1 MSVLRHLFLL
11 ALITISS
18 VAWAD
23 DGSAF
28 ALGQELTLSLL
39 QAKIGEAESDAGL
52 DARTR
57 NTLIELYR
65 RAMSNLEAHASDLA
79 IITEYTTNLNL
90 TAGAILE
97 LTAETERMERAP
109 VELPLEHPESASRV
123 EIEIALI
130 NALSKQTGLEA
141 DVLRA
146 QARLDAAR
154 QTTSATREEL
164 KGVIDE
170 HTLSTARV
178 DTVTLV
184 EELPIL
190 KQARRWLAES
200 SELMR
205 GSSFKRLNQHII
217 NLAPRFSYLRV
228 RLDWQKAKLKR
239 QQIVVST
246 LEPLSAEWRHEDAL
260 RQNAMALATQR
271 EVTALYPL
279 LAEIAAEDV
288 GTTEK
293 ILHFVS
299 AANELVRETTDVK
312 AQVAALNGKYS
323 LVRLK
328 LEAAGRN
335 RAQGRVMLERK
346 DRLPSP
352 RVIEQTLGDKQ
363 AQLSDVVLTE
373 LTAEERL
380 MDLSDI
386 SAFVDRRLESLFNEP
401 PLSDAERGA
410 LNWQELA
417 RKLAFMANQQ
427 RDFNK
432 SLINESVYYSQ
443 SLSNFMHAQR
453 RLLNSAKNYHSLLEE
468 QSLWVRNSPDVK
480 LSALFE
486 IPKDRKHYFDTL
498 EFRRVYRGL
507 LELVQSNPLVLVVL
521 LLACLLWYK
530 RAGLRQQLEE
540 TNQFLGHP
548 LRDKFTFTLKSL
560 FISILLAAPGPL
572 AVAAFGW
579 GFSLNEYHAGMV
591 AALGPSLRWLAIN
604 WFAIALFYQA
614 CRVDGLCSRHFQ
626 WYETV
631 LYPLRQKLA
640 ILMFAYLPLGYVVF
654 FLVALDPS
662 TLDWEYV
669 RIGLVIIFLIV
680 AGFVLDI
687 LRSSSPLMLV
697 LSESRADMPIVKLRW
712 LWLAMAV
719 LIPLFL
725 MLLVVL
731 SYVYTATT
739 LAQNLAMSSGLV
751 FLIVL
756 GHQLGMRWLLV
767 TTRRLK
773 FQSLKASQA
782 DGSLSAFESES
793 PHFPGR
799 IHYEVPD
806 VDLTELSRDSIK
818 LLNTVILVLGMLG
831 FLLVWYPIFPTLGF
845 LENIQL
851 WSVTKTIQ
859 GAEHIDPITLADLFI
874 CALIIGASYLL
885 YHNLPAVLKL
895 FFIQVLSLTPGV
907 LYTAI
912 NLTLYTIIVVSFFTV
927 ANILGFEWSKFQWLV
942 AALGV
947 GIGFGLQDVVANF
960 ISGFI
965 ILLERPIRVGDL
977 ITVGT
982 VEGFVTR
989 IRIRATTV
997 LTFDRQ
1003 ELLVPN
1009 KTFISD
1015 NLLNWSLSDQI
1026 TRLIV
1031 DVGIAYGSDVNR
1043 AMDVMIEVARS
1054 DNIVI
1059 SEPKPFV
1066 TFEGF
1071 GDNALNLRLLC
1082 FIDDIEARIIT
1093 RSRLH
1098 KDINQRLQEEGIEIA
1113 FPQMDLHFDSD
1124 RPIKIKIEPD
1134 QQ

>member
-1 MSVLRHLFLL
+1 MSVIRQLFLL
-11 ALITISS
+11 ALIAISP

-23 DGSAF
+23 DGSIF
-28 ALGQELTLSLL
+28 MFGQELTVSLL
-39 QAKIGEAESDAGL
+39 QAKIGEAESDTGL

-65 RAMSNLEAHASDLA
+65 RAISNLEAHAGDLA
-79 IITEYTTNLNL
+79 IITEYTTNLDL
-90 TAGAILE
+90 AAGVIFK
-97 LTAETERMERAP
+97 LTAETEYVEQAP
-109 VELPLEHPESASRV
+109 IELPLERPESASRA

-130 NALSKQTGLEA
+130 IALSKQTSLEA

-146 QARLDAAR
+146 QAKLGAAR
-154 QTTSATREEL
+154 QTTSVTREEL
-164 KGVIDE
+164 EGVIDE
-170 HTLSTARV
+170 HTISTSRV

-205 GSSFKRLNQHII
+205 GSRFKRLNQQII
-217 NLAPRFSYLRV
+217 HLVPRFAYLRA
-228 RLDWQKAKLKR
+228 RLEWQKAKLKR
-239 QQIVVST
+239 QQIVVSA
-246 LEPLSAEWRHEDAL
+246 LEPLWAERRNEDAL
-260 RQNAMALATQR
+260 RQKAMALATQR

-279 LAEIAAEDV
+279 LVDFAAEGV

-293 ILHFVS
+293 IRHFVS
-299 AANELVRETTDVK
+299 AANELVKKTTDVK
-312 AQVAALNGKYS
+312 AQVVALNGKYS
-323 LVRLK
+323 NVRLK

-335 RAQGRVMLERK
+335 RAQGRIMLERK

-352 RVIEQTLGDKQ
+352 RVIERKLGDKQ
-363 AQLSDVVLTE
+363 ALLSDVTLTE
-373 LTAEERL
+373 LAAEERL

-386 SAFVDRRLESLFNEP
+386 SAFVDRRLESLFREL
-401 PLSDAERGA
+401 PLNDADGGV
-410 LNWQELA
+410 LNREKMA

-432 SLINESVYYSQ
+432 SLVNESVYYSQ
-443 SLSNFMHAQR
+443 TLSNFMHAQR
-453 RLLNSAKNYHSLLEE
+453 RLLKSAKNYHSLLAE

-486 IPKDRKHYFDTL
+486 IPKDRKHYFNAY

-507 LELVQSNPLVLVVL
+507 LELIQRYPLVLVAL

-530 RAGLRQQLEE
+530 RASLQQQLEE

-548 LRDKFTFTLKSL
+548 LRDKFTYTLKSL

-591 AALGPSLRWLAIN
+591 AALGPSLRWLALN

-631 LYPLRQKLA
+631 LQPLRQKLA

-687 LRSSSPLMLV
+687 LRSSSPLILV
-697 LSESRADMPIVKLRW
+697 LAESRADMPIVKLRW

-719 LIPLFL
+719 MIPLFL
-725 MLLVVL
+725 VLLVVMD
-731 SYVYTATT
+731 YVYTATI
-739 LAQNLAMSSGLV
+739 LAQNLAKSSGLL

-756 GHQLGMRWLLV
+756 GHQLGMRWLRV
-767 TTRRLK
+767 TTKRLK
-773 FQSLKASQA
+773 FQSLKANQTDS
-782 DGSLSAFESES
+782 SLSAFEGES

-799 IHYEVPD
+799 IHYEIPD

-818 LLNTVILVLGMLG
+818 LLNTVILVLGLLG
-831 FLLVWYPIFPTLGF
+831 FLMVWYPILPTLGF

-859 GAEHIDPITLADLFI
+859 GAEHIEPITLADLFI
-874 CALIIGASYLL
+874 CVLIIGASYLL

-895 FFIQVLSLTPGV
+895 IFTQVLSLTPGA

-947 GIGFGLQDVVANF
+947 GIGFGLQEVVANF

-1026 TRLIV
+1026 TRLTV

-1043 AMDVMIEVARS
+1043 VMDVMIDVARS
-1054 DNIVI
+1054 DDVVI
-1059 SEPKPFV
+1059 SKPKPFV

-1098 KDINQRLQEEGIEIA
+1098 KDINHRLQEEGIEIA

-1124 RPIKIKIEPD
+1124 SPIKIKLEPD
-1134 QQ
+1134 QP